1 MIDMTISSARYLLVG
16 NFIYGT
22 INAFNPTKARFW
34 ALWTEETAN
43 QSLSKRLQSETVPR
57 GANQSVNSM
66 CLSKTTTP
74 FSLRTML

>member
-16 NFIYGT
+16 NFNCGT
-22 INAFNPTKARFW
+22 INAFSPTTGALW

-43 QSLSKRLQSETVPR
+43 ESLSKPLQSETVPH